1 MKNRKE
7 ELINI
12 KEEINKIKK
21 WRGVW
26 IIMNTKPTKYRIK
39 QRKRVEKYKRR
50 MRKLEEDK
58 KLNKN
63 KNNKQN
69 Q

>member
-1 MKNRKE
+1 
-7 ELINI
+7 
-12 KEEINKIKK
+12 
-21 WRGVW
+21 
-26 IIMNTKPTKYRIK
+26 MNTKPTKYGIK
-39 QRKRVEKYKRR
+39 QRKRMEKYKEKL
-50 MRKLEEDK
+50 RKLEEDK

>member
-1 MKNRKE
+1 
-7 ELINI
+7 
-12 KEEINKIKK
+12 
-21 WRGVW
+21 
-26 IIMNTKPTKYRIK
+26 MNTKPTKYSIK
-39 QRKRVEKYKRR
+39 QRKRMEKYKEK

>member
-1 MKNRKE
+1 
-7 ELINI
+7 
-12 KEEINKIKK
+12 
-21 WRGVW
+21 
-26 IIMNTKPTKYRIK
+26 MNTKPTKYSKYNTKQKRRI
-39 QRKRVEKYKRR
+39 EKYKRR

-63 KNNKQN
+63 KINKQN